1 MAAIRVLIAENSVTT
16 ARLLRAMLHHAGDMT
31 VVGVARD
38 GEEAVDL
45 AYRLRPDIV
54 AMGLRMPR
62 LDGVEATRRIMQRA
76 PTRVIVLTEVSEAHP
91 ERRLALDALSAG
103 AMTIIEKTVTGPGGA
118 SSVAPRLIADIRKYA
133 RVDVRRATEEAT
145 EDSVADVPPPSPNA
159 DPEPRGIRTVGI
171 GASTGGPQALK
182 RLLGALPADW
192 PCPILVVQHIASG
205 FTEDFAGWL
214 DSCCALAV
222 KTAVAGEQA
231 VAGHV
236 YVAPEDAHLGLSRDG
251 RVHVSKSSRV
261 GGHRPSA
268 TFLFNSLAQTHPE
281 ESLGI
286 LLTGMGEDGAVGLLH
301 LRQAGGLTFAQNR
314 ESCIVFGM
322 PQAAA
327 RLGAARRI
335 VDLEHM
341 ASCMMEA
348 IAHGKRESARR

>member
-1 MAAIRVLIAENSVTT
+1 MAIRVLIAEDSIAT
-16 ARLLRAMLHHAGDMT
+16 ARILRAVLHRAGDIT

-45 AYRLRPDIV
+45 ARRLRPDIIT
-54 AMGLRMPR
+54 MDLRLPR
-62 LDGVEATRRIMQRA
+62 LSGVEATRRIMERA
-76 PTRVIVLTEVSEAHP
+76 PTRVIVIAEVPEAHP

-103 AMTIIEKTVTGPGGA
+103 AVTIIEKRVEGPGGA
-118 SSVAPRLIADIRKYA
+118 SGVGPQLIADIRKYA
-133 RVDVRRATEEAT
+133 RVEVCHAT
-145 EDSVADVPPPSPNA
+145 EDATTAVVHFPQPSPSA
-159 DPEPRGIRTVGI
+159 HPERRDIRAVGI

-182 RLLGALPADW
+182 RLLGALPPDW

-205 FTEDFAGWL
+205 FTEEFASWL
-214 DSCCALAV
+214 DSCCALSV
-222 KTAVAGEQA
+222 KTAVAGEEA
-231 VAGHV
+231 LAGHV
-236 YVAPEDAHLGLSRDG
+236 YVAPEDAHLGLADDGSILISR
-251 RVHVSKSSRV
+251 SSRI

-268 TFLFNSLAQTHPE
+268 TFLFTSLARTCPE
-281 ESLGI
+281 ESLGV

-301 LRQAGGLTFAQNR
+301 LRQSGGLTFAQNR

-327 RLGAARRI
+327 RLGAAERI

-348 IAHGKRESARR
+348 IAHGKRESTRR